1 MTISN
6 IKKDCCM
13 CKNCYRVCKFDAITF
28 CTDEYGFEYA
38 TINEN
43 KCVNCNQCSK
53 YCPIMKR
60 CSDKTQVFESG
71 VAYSINEEL
80 KRQGSSGGLFG
91 CFANEIIRKGG
102 VVYGAAFDET
112 LKLKTTRAI
121 SKKELFPL
129 YKSKYLLCDTNSQ
142 FEQIERDLKDS
153 KIVLYCSTPCQ
164 IDALKIYLQ
173 KEYDNLYTIDFVCH
187 GVSSQLLFDYFK
199 QLYEDEKSV
208 IVKSF
213 MFREKVNKPTSS
225 HYFLIDYEKNNK
237 SVLKKGLYYE
247 YPYYNA
253 YCKQIIL
260 RPNCYSCLYARK
272 NRVSDISIGDF
283 HNVENYIHDID
294 RFSGI
299 SMFICN
305 SEKGKKLFKECENQ
319 LFIRNMDAE
328 ILYENNR
335 FTGSEETE
343 ISTAIC
349 QSKQFIKEVLSN
361 GMTKK
366 AKRILISPKDYL
378 KKIYYYSPKFIRK
391 IVKGLVQ

>member
-1 MTISN
+1 MTISDV
-6 IKKDCCM
+6 KKDCCM

-38 TINEN
+38 KIDGN
-43 KCVNCNQCSK
+43 KCVNCNQCAK
-53 YCPIMKR
+53 YCPMMKEGFEET
-60 CSDKTQVFESG
+60 KVFGSG
-71 VAYSINEEL
+71 VAYSIDEEL
-80 KRQGSSGGLFG
+80 KKQGSSGGLFG

-112 LKLKTTRAI
+112 LKLKTTRAT

-142 FEQIERDLKDS
+142 FEQIEKDLKAS

-173 KEYDNLYTIDFVCH
+173 KEYDNLFTIDFVCH

-208 IVKSF
+208 RVNLF
-213 MFREKVNKPTSS
+213 RFREKVNKPASS
-225 HYFLIDYEKNNK
+225 HYFAIGFEKNNR
-237 SVLKKGLYYE
+237 SVVKQGLYYD

-253 YCKQIIL
+253 YCKQIIS
-260 RPNCYSCLYARK
+260 RPNCYSCRYARK

-283 HNVENYIHDID
+283 HAVEKYMHDID

-305 SEKGKKLFKECENQ
+305 SEKGQKLFKECENQ
-319 LFIRNMDAE
+319 LFTQNMDVE

-335 FTGSEETE
+335 FTGSGETE
-343 ISTAIC
+343 INTAIC
-349 QSKQFIKEVLSN
+349 QSKKFIKEVLLN

-366 AKRILISPKDYL
+366 TKHILISPRDYL
-378 KKIYYYSPKFIRK
+378 KKLYYYSPKFIKK
-391 IVKGLVQ
+391 IVKGLV